1 MRLVWLGKNDS
12 LLIWGKKLQVWG
24 QTARQSEIEWS
35 MASSEGRHGR
45 GQDKGDVGKRAS
57 AGPSSGAA
65 DEATLP
71 FSLTIENDAPDA
83 AGDKA
88 SADGQAGKDAGGSD
102 WSEFDDLNLV
112 PKAGVGEP
120 SLIVDVDGFEGP
132 LDFLL
137 ALARKQ
143 KLDLTKISILALAE
157 QYLQF
162 IERARQLRLELAAD
176 YLVMAAWLAYL
187 KSRLLIPD
195 MPDEDEPSGEEL
207 AAMLAFRLRKLE
219 AMREAAGELMDRPCL
234 GKDFFVRGQPED
246 MSLIRKPQ
254 FSASLYDLLT
264 GYASLRQRQ
273 SVSLVHVRKREVW
286 SLPEARDVLMR
297 LIGGIHD
304 WTPVETILQKYLKLS
319 DIRTTALASSF
330 AASLEL
336 VREGHLEIRQTDAF
350 GTIYIRGKQRD
361 GQ

>member
-1 MRLVWLGKNDS
+1 
-12 LLIWGKKLQVWG
+12 
-24 QTARQSEIEWS
+24 
-35 MASSEGRHGR
+35 MASSDEGKGR
-45 GQDKGDVGKRAS
+45 GQGKAAVGETSDVDQLS
-57 AGPSSGAA
+57 AAA
-65 DEATLP
+65 EDATLP
-71 FSLTIENDAPDA
+71 FALTSESDVSGGQ
-83 AGDKA
+83 GDNAKVDEKA
-88 SADGQAGKDAGGSD
+88 SSSEAGADWG
-102 WSEFDDLNLV
+102 EFADLNLV

-162 IERARQLRLELAAD
+162 IERARKLRLELAAD

-187 KSRLLIPD
+187 KSRLLIPE

-219 AMREAAGELMDRPCL
+219 AMREAAGKLMDRPCL
-234 GKDFFVRGQPED
+234 GRDFFVRGQPED

-297 LIGGIHD
+297 LIGGVHD
-304 WTPVETILQKYLKLS
+304 WTPVETILQTYLKLS

-350 GTIYIRGKQRD
+350 GTIYVRGKQGK